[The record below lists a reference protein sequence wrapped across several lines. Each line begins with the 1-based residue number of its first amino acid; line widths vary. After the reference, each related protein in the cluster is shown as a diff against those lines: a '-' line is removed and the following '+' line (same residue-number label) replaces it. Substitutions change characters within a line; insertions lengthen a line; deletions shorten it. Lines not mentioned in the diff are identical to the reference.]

1 MEGIFISTLESITK
15 TIDSALSAS
24 STHGY
29 LIIYGVVFSHE
40 IMDVNLV
47 SRSEI
52 RVSKA
57 KLKSIAYERNLSAE
71 QIALIMLSAAKEPIA
86 IIADA
91 KRCSFQFYSIVS
103 GQGYRSVFAFDTSP
117 KRESGIKTTIL
128 MTLFKEDRYLN
139 RIERIQ
145 EGKISDLSVVY
156 EKRDGLS
163 INCHSHLFCK

>member
-1 MEGIFISTLESITK
+1 
-15 TIDSALSAS
+15 
-24 STHGY
+24 
-29 LIIYGVVFSHE
+29 
-40 IMDVNLV
+40 MDVNLV